1 MRILAVADTELPY
14 LYEYYNPQRTK
25 DVDLIVSCG
34 DLKAK
39 YLEFLTTV
47 VNQPLI
53 YVRGNHDS
61 HYQAEPPEGCICIE
75 DKVFVYKGFRF
86 FGLGGSRRYNNSR
99 YMYTERVMER
109 RIRRARRRLEVY
121 EGIDILVTHAPASGY
136 GDLEDLPHRGFECF
150 NTFLDRYKPAY
161 MLHGHV
167 HKEYGSDF
175 VVRRTHESGTEII
188 NCYGCQII
196 DIPDDLVKEPSLQT
210 RRRIRRLTFF
220 EKLKGES

>member
-25 DVDLIVSCG
+25 GVDLIVSCG

-61 HYQAEPPEGCICIE
+61 HYQTEPPEGCICIE

-86 FGLGGSRRYNNSR
+86 FGLGGSRRYNNSP
-99 YMYTERVMER
+99 YMYTEREMER

-150 NTFLDRYKPAY
+150 NTFLDCYKPVY

-175 VVRRTHESGTEII
+175 VVRRTH
-188 NCYGCQII
+188 
-196 DIPDDLVKEPSLQT
+196 
-210 RRRIRRLTFF
+210 
-220 EKLKGES
+220 